1 MQIYRKSL
9 YLFRITID
17 IIILIISFVISG
29 RESVVNFRFF
39 REVNNQFLLLSLI
52 IIWFF
57 TSRATNLYDEFR
69 SRNVT
74 FEIIALIKN
83 VTVILI
89 SSIIILFLL
98 KEEKLSRYFVVIFSV
113 LNIVLLGVEKI
124 AFRNYLNFIRKRGRN
139 LRSLLIV
146 GAGEV
151 GRSFYELIKHSSHF
165 GYQMVGFVD
174 DTTKPYL
181 NGQYLGKI
189 DELDNILNKQHVDD
203 IIIALPN
210 NANERIEDVVT
221 ICEKHTTRVRIIPDY
236 FKFVSGKYSVS
247 MFGRFP
253 IIAVRED
260 RINEMHWRLLK
271 RSFDFIF
278 TLSLYLIIFWWLF
291 PLIGLLIKISSPGP
305 MMYRQERWGRNN
317 KRFIAYKFRSMQVD
331 ECGEIDENGKF
342 RQATK
347 HDPRVT
353 KVGKFLRKTNL
364 DELPQFWNVLKG
376 DMSIVG
382 PRPHPTPLN
391 IESKD
396 KIRLY
401 MLRHLVKP
409 GITGW
414 AQVNGYR
421 GSTENNELM
430 QKRINH
436 DVWYIENWS
445 IWLDI
450 QIIGLT
456 VWNMMK
462 GEKNAY

>member
-401 MLRHLVKP
+401 MFRHLVKP

-414 AQVNGYR
+414 AQVNGFR
-421 GSTENNELM
+421 GSTENNEQM
-430 QKRINH
+430 QKRVNH

-445 IWLDI
+445 IWLDV

-456 VWNMMK
+456 LWNMIK

>member
-401 MLRHLVKP
+401 MFRHLVKP

-414 AQVNGYR
+414 AQVNGFR
-421 GSTENNELM
+421 GSTENHELM
-430 QKRINH
+430 QSRINH
-436 DVWYIENWS
+436 DIWYIENWS
-445 IWLDI
+445 IWLDV

-456 VWNMMK
+456 VWNMIK